1 MKDSWCHVSVDGKTT
16 KAKILHK
23 GRGKFEIVETQDGK
37 YVGKLI
43 DASEVYNC
51 RECDKADHLFLI
63 IAVDKDKLMS
73 TSGILSSSSHWS
85 LLFGQDLDARWKNEQ
100 VIRILDR

>member
-16 KAKILHK
+16 KARILHR

-37 YVGKLI
+37 HVGKRI

-51 RECDKADHLFLI
+51 RECDKAARLFLV
-63 IAVDKDKLMS
+63 IAEDTDKLMS
-73 TSGILSSSSHWS
+73 TSGISS
-85 LLFGQDLDARWKNEQ
+85 LAQAIDPYYLDKMEK
-100 VIRILDR
+100 